1 MVAEVLKVS
10 SELFLGFMR
19 SQASPASQ
27 EAVWQRSEELR
38 QLNVNCRWSSIV
50 VDERSPKE
58 TTPVDPYGRNRSPT
72 DIVRAGERAPNAPG
86 LVMLPTAEGAGTA
99 QQTTSLFDIFKV
111 SRHTVLI
118 FSDETDKDERIVAVL
133 KAYPAELLQIV
144 FIHAEAA
151 GGASASDAAHLSV
164 LDRDGHAHAGYH
176 VQKSNLTVII
186 VRPDGVVGGII
197 FSGGGAKRYFDGVFS
212 AMGKPQ
218 VRGSL

>member
-1 MVAEVLKVS
+1 MVAEVLKLS
-10 SELFLGFMR
+10 SELFLSFMK

-86 LVMLPTAEGAGTA
+86 LVTLPTTEGAGTT
-99 QQTTSLFDIFKV
+99 QRTTSLFDIFKV
-111 SRHTVLI
+111 SRHTVLV
-118 FSDETDKDERIVAVL
+118 FSDGTDKDERIVAVL

-144 FIHAEAA
+144 LIHAGAA
-151 GGASASDAAHLSV
+151 NGVSASNAAYLSV
-164 LDRDGHAHAGYH
+164 FDRDGHAHAGYQ
-176 VQKSNLTVII
+176 VQRGSFTVII
-186 VRPDGVVGGII
+186 VRPDGVVGGIVY
-197 FSGGGAKRYFDGVFS
+197 SGGGAKRYFDVVFS
-212 AMGKPQ
+212 AMGKLQ
-218 VRGSL
+218 IRGAL